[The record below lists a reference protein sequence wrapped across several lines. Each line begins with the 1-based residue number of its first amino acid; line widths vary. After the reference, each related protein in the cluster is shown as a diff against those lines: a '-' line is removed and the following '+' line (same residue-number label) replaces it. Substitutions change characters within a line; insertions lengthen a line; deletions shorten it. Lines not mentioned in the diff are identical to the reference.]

1 MAIPAGST
9 PRIDPRP
16 EFSGILRD
24 DLQFASGQNAGAS
37 ERINGWFDQLVV
49 QSGLQTA
56 PNTILALCATSA
68 VTFGGLVFVVQ
79 ENLLSTACAAI
90 IGSMLPVIGM
100 IIKRNRRQKAIL
112 AQAPGAIDALS
123 RSARTG
129 RSLEQCFLTMTE
141 EVESPLKDELQL
153 CVRSMQLGTP
163 FPEAVRSLPER
174 TGLTSLNV
182 WMMAL
187 KVHHYT
193 GGDLVMVMDRLSRTM
208 RDRILFLGRLR
219 AATTSSRATAI
230 LMLVIP
236 PCILAFFAFR
246 DPEYF
251 SNLMSSDWGRTA
263 TLTAVILQ
271 IIGSIWVRRILKT
284 SEQS

>member
-1 MAIPAGST
+1 MAIQT
-9 PRIDPRP
+9 DIEPRINPRP
-16 EFSGILRD
+16 QFAGILRE
-24 DLQFASGQNAGAS
+24 DLQFASGQDDGAT
-37 ERINGWFDQLVV
+37 ERINGWFDQLVM

-56 PNTILALCATSA
+56 PATILFLCVTIA
-68 VTFGGLVFVVQ
+68 VGLGGTAFVVQ
-79 ENLLSTACAAI
+79 ENLLAAAMAAL
-90 IGSMLPVIGM
+90 IGSMLPIMGL
-100 IIKRNRRQKAIL
+100 IFQRNRRQTAIL

-123 RSARTG
+123 RAARTG
-129 RSLEQCFLTMTE
+129 RSLEQCFVTMTE
-141 EVESPLKDELQL
+141 EVEPPLKNELQL
-153 CVRSMQLGTP
+153 CVRSMQLGMP
-163 FPEAVRSLPER
+163 FPEAVRKLPER

-187 KVHHYT
+187 KVHYRA

-251 SNLMSSDWGRTA
+251 SNLMSSSWGRGA
-263 TLTAVILQ
+263 TITAVVLQ

-284 SEQS
+284 SAQS